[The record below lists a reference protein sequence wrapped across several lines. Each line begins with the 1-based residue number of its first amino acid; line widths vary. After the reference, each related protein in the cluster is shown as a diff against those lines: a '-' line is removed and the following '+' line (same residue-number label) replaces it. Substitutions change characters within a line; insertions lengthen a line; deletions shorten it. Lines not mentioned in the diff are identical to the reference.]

1 MIKKKKIINDLR
13 ILLIK
18 FFKKRGKIFSM
29 EKIDNWDSLNHLRLV
44 SEIEKKFQIKIS
56 SLEASKI
63 TDESKIVKLLKR
75 KKK

>member
-18 FFKKRGKIFSM
+18 ILKKKDKIFSM

>member
-1 MIKKKKIINDLR
+1 
-13 ILLIK
+13 
-18 FFKKRGKIFSM
+18 M

-63 TDESKIVKLLKR
+63 TDESKIVKLLER

>member
-63 TDESKIVKLLKR
+63 TDESKIVKLLER